1 MDRTGSELWSARG
14 KKNMD
19 ELRTPGRVQKHAHV
33 YEGFQKINVG
43 FSLSSFVVF
52 FVRVLLL

>member
-1 MDRTGSELWSARG
+1 
-14 KKNMD
+14 MD